1 MRGII
6 SGFLFG
12 CISLAVFSMI
22 LGILIPKPPE
32 SFDLIAPEWSQFTN
46 SKEEASWKAGGHNQ
60 VQYSSYGITVPTTK
74 RKLNPGNNIQINLF
88 IEPIRPN
95 FNFSTTFTIIDAAH
109 EGPIQP
115 KLPNINQ
122 DISAQIKE

>member
-32 SFDLIAPEWSQFTN
+32 SFDLIAPERSQFTN
-46 SKEEASWKAGGHNQ
+46 SKEESSWKTGGQNQ
-60 VQYSSYGITVPTTK
+60 VQYSSYGITLPTTK
-74 RKLNPGNNIQINLF
+74 RKLNLGNNININLLT
-88 IEPIRPN
+88 EPMRPDS
-95 FNFSTTFTIIDAAH
+95 NFSTTVKIIDATD
-109 EGPIQP
+109 ESPLQP

-122 DISAQIKE
+122 DISVEIKE

>member
-46 SKEEASWKAGGHNQ
+46 SKEEASWKAGDHNQ
-60 VQYSSYGITVPTTK
+60 VRDSSYGITLPTTE
-74 RKLNPGNNIQINLF
+74 RKLNPGNNIQINLLT
-88 IEPIRPN
+88 EPMRPN
-95 FNFSTTFTIIDAAH
+95 SNFSNTFTIIDAAH

-122 DISAQIKE
+122 DISVGTKQ

>member
-12 CISLAVFSMI
+12 CISLAVFSII

-46 SKEEASWKAGGHNQ
+46 SKEEASWKAGGQNQ
-60 VQYSSYGITVPTTK
+60 VQYSSYGITVPTTE
-74 RKLNPGNNIQINLF
+74 RKLKQGNNIQINLLT
-88 IEPIRPN
+88 EPMRPN
-95 FNFSTTFTIIDAAH
+95 SNFSTTFKIIDATD
-109 EGPIQP
+109 ENPLQP

-122 DISAQIKE
+122 DISLEIKE

>member
-22 LGILIPKPPE
+22 FGILIPKPPE
-32 SFDLIAPEWSQFTN
+32 SFDLIAPKWSQFVN
-46 SKEEASWKAGGHNQ
+46 SKEKAYWKAGAQDQ
-60 VQYSSYGITVPTTK
+60 VQYSSYGITLPTTK
-74 RKLNPGNNIQINLF
+74 RKLNPGNNIQINLLTK
-88 IEPIRPN
+88 PMPPN
-95 FNFSTTFTIIDAAH
+95 SNFSTTVKIIDATD
-109 EGPIQP
+109 EGPLQP

-122 DISAQIKE
+122 DISVEIKE

>member
-60 VQYSSYGITVPTTK
+60 VQDRSYGITLPTIK
-74 RKLNPGNNIQINLF
+74 RKLNPGNNIQINLLT
-88 IEPIRPN
+88 EPMRPN
-95 FNFSTTFTIIDAAH
+95 SNFSNTFTIIDAAH

-122 DISAQIKE
+122 DISVETKE